1 MRSAAVHPHTW
12 TFVLLGFAIMGST
25 LLLSQFL
32 SWTAIVILFCA
43 AAAAATVVARPQWG
57 AYALA
62 FFAPMSGLV
71 IDFSRDQSLSRL
83 PYVSSINAPLVD
95 LFAIFLLV
103 VIGFLFLMRPDT
115 VHLKAI
121 SKYWQLLILFFIV
134 VGVSALLSDP
144 LFFGTTLKAFFRPY
158 LFMWLGFAV
167 PILLLLKTRA
177 ELFRAL
183 FVYECAALLGALM
196 GAVSL
201 VTQNVIGFV
210 RATPF
215 SINGYA
221 PFGVNHNVL
230 AESLTAIIPF
240 AWWFADKQPRGSCRT
255 WLFVAAGFISAIA
268 LLTFSRAAWIV
279 MTVQLVA
286 FLWWRGGQVLNR
298 KELVN
303 SIFAAVVALVIFFLV
318 IQTTSIA
325 DSSDNTRK
333 DLLGIAITYWQR
345 APWFGQGPGMYV
357 PLVSETVAFRMD
369 YGAAMDAHGWVQ
381 KLMLETGLVGTL
393 ALALFLGFVARGLW
407 IRRTNEFHF
416 LMLITLVSLW
426 GYQLFNTGYFDGKV
440 WGLMGIILASIYE
453 KK

>member
-12 TFVLLGFAIMGST
+12 TFVLLGFAIIGST
-25 LLLSQFL
+25 LMLSQFL

-43 AAAAATVVARPQWG
+43 AAAAATIIARPQWG

-83 PYVSSINAPLVD
+83 PYIGSINAPLVD
-95 LFAIFLLV
+95 IFAIFLLV
-103 VIGFLFLMRPDT
+103 IIGVLFLIRPQAL
-115 VHLKAI
+115 HLKSI
-121 SKYWQLLILFFIV
+121 SKYWQLLILFFIA
-134 VGVSALLSDP
+134 VGISALLADT
-144 LFFGTTLKAFFRPY
+144 LFFGTVVKAFFRPY
-158 LFMWLGFAV
+158 IFMYVGFAV
-167 PILLLLKTRA
+167 PILLLLKSRV

-183 FVYECAALLGALM
+183 FTYECAALLGALM

-210 RATPF
+210 RAVPF

-240 AWWFADKQPRGSCRT
+240 AWWYADKQPRGSRRT
-255 WLFVAAGFISAIA
+255 WLFVAAGFISVIA

-279 MTVQLVA
+279 MTIQVVA
-286 FLWWRGGQVLNR
+286 FLWWRGGQVLSR

-303 SIFAAVVALVIFFLV
+303 SIFAAIVALVVFFLV

-357 PLVSETVAFRMD
+357 PLVSETTTFRMD
-369 YGAAMDAHGWVQ
+369 YGAAMDAHGAIQ
-381 KLMLETGLVGTL
+381 KLMLETGLAGTL
-393 ALALFLGFVARGLW
+393 AFALYIGFIARGLW
-407 IRRTNEFHF
+407 MRRAHEFHY

-440 WGLMGIILASIYE
+440 WVLMGIILASIL
-453 KK
+453 